1 MKTHTITDAKN
12 GISTIIREAE
22 KEEVLIT
29 RYGKPA
35 AVVIG
40 FHDDDD
46 WFVPISISSQRSGF
60 DYRLEHDATFLSGIA
75 TAREEIRRGKFV
87 ALGDLSD

>member
-1 MKTHTITDAKN
+1 MHTITDATN

-29 RYGKPA
+29 RYGESA

-40 FHDDDD
+40 SHDDDD
-46 WFVPISISSQRSGF
+46 WF

-75 TAREEIRRGKFV
+75 TACEEIRQGEFV